1 MTKFKFTVKI
11 NKEPITM
18 FEYLKYSSGIST
30 RLFNKF
36 KRSATFFINEQERNV
51 TSLVSNGEVIE
62 IELCED
68 RGDVEPEY
76 IPFDIIY
83 EDSYLL
89 AVNKPVGIVV
99 HPTCSQPFG
108 TLANGV
114 AFYLQSQNLN
124 IPVRPVIR
132 LDRDTSGLIIFAKN
146 AFVQQ
151 SLINEMQRNNVTK
164 TYLAIVEGAPIPL
177 ESSINAPIARL
188 PGSIISRH
196 VSDGGAAAITDYK
209 TLQKHSYYS
218 LLEVKPKTGR
228 THQIRVHM
236 QYIGHPIIGD
246 TLYGN
251 ASEFIGRQALHALRY
266 EFPHPETKEWISL
279 ECPVPE
285 DMNRLMLL

>member
-1 MTKFKFTVKI
+1 
-11 NKEPITM
+11 M

-30 RLFNKF
+30 RLFKNF
-36 KRSATFFINEQERNV
+36 KKSAIFFINGQNRNV

-62 IELCED
+62 IELYED
-68 RGDVEPEY
+68 RGDVKPEY
-76 IPFDIIY
+76 VPFDIIY

-99 HPTCSQPFG
+99 HPTCSQPFD
-108 TLANGV
+108 TLANGI

-132 LDRDTSGLIIFAKN
+132 LDRDTSGLVIFAKN

-164 TYLAIVEGAPIPL
+164 TYLAIVEGSPA
-177 ESSINAPIARL
+177 SSEGTINAPIARL

-196 VSDGGAAAITDYK
+196 VSDDGAVAITDYK
-209 TLQKHSYYS
+209 TSQNYCYYS

-236 QYIGHPIIGD
+236 QHIGHPIIGD

-251 ASEFIGRQALHALRY
+251 ASEFINRQALHAFRY
-266 EFPHPETKEWISL
+266 EFPHPETQEWVSL
-279 ECPVPE
+279 ECPIPE
-285 DMNRLMLL
+285 DMRKLI